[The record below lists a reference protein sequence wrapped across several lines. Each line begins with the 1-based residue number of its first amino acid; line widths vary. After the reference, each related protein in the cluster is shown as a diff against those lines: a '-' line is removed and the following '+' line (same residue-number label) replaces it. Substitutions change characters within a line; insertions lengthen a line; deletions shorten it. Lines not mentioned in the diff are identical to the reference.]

1 MSYKQ
6 MVGIKYSELVYDG
19 MWFSPLREALAAL
32 LMKHKNCYRYST
44 FETV

>member
-19 MWFSPLREALAAL
+19 MWFSPLREAFGSFL
-32 LMKHKNCYRYST
+32 LMKHKKLLQVQY
-44 FETV
+44 V